1 MNLNKISSFIRLKR
15 KELGITQEDLAQRLF
30 VTEKAISRWETG
42 RGTPDIS
49 LLIPLSKELNVDVSE
64 LLNGEESVKVNDGVE
79 QLIEYNEIV
88 RSSKYS
94 FRFKLIIFFYIL
106 SIFSFLF
113 YLRLEYDPSIEVNYF
128 IRLIIIV
135 IASLF
140 VVIGNKVYSDNF
152 IERIEDKK
160 KVLRFSN
167 VIVFVYYIVFLF
179 NMVVFARYGSVDS
192 YNLIPFKSI
201 IDIFRYQSIYSIII
215 NIFGNLVIFMPLD
228 YFLIELFGLKNFLN
242 NFFVSFFIILLIELL
257 QYVFKVG
264 VFDVDDL
271 TLCTFGM
278 MIFYF
283 IYIRVRKN
291 NL

>member
-15 KELGITQEDLAQRLF
+15 KELGITQEELAQRLF